1 MLACLKTSSSFFIYP
16 SSVSN
21 LTLDSRNTVTVMSSE
36 QARLFEYFSTLSSQA
51 GCSFMKALYCIS
63 FLCQS
68 PFPVAVL
75 CQTTMTLCFL
85 QVACRQ
91 ACHEPWGLTVSR
103 RTTSKPLLRLSVF
116 KSFATLPFLDLTFF
130 FSHFMFPLISCFP
143 LTVFYFFFFSH
154 LSCTYLFP
162 SMPNLSLA
170 TSCFSFVFP
179 CIYTSFPFCIPSSL
193 LPLSRRPGQK
203 MVCQTFPV
211 QAVVPDH
218 TS

>member
-1 MLACLKTSSSFFIYP
+1 MLACLKASSSFFIYP

-21 LTLDSRNTVTVMSSE
+21 LTLDSRNTVTFMSSE

-130 FSHFMFPLISCFP
+130 LPLHVSLNFLPPFNCF
-143 LTVFYFFFFSH
+143 
-154 LSCTYLFP
+154 LF
-162 SMPNLSLA
+162 LFLL
-170 TSCFSFVFP
+170 
-179 CIYTSFPFCIPSSL
+179 SSL
-193 LPLSRRPGQK
+193 LHLSLPLH
-203 MVCQTFPV
+203 
-211 QAVVPDH
+211 A
-218 TS
+218 

>member
-16 SSVSN
+16 SCVLN

-91 ACHEPWGLTVSR
+91 ACHEPWGLTVSH

-116 KSFATLPFLDLTFF
+116 KSFATLPFLDLPFF
-130 FSHFMFPLISCFP
+130 PPTSCFP
-143 LTVFYFFFFSH
+143 
-154 LSCTYLFP
+154 
-162 SMPNLSLA
+162 
-170 TSCFSFVFP
+170 
-179 CIYTSFPFCIPSSL
+179 
-193 LPLSRRPGQK
+193 
-203 MVCQTFPV
+203 
-211 QAVVPDH
+211 
-218 TS
+218 

>member
-1 MLACLKTSSSFFIYP
+1 MYYRERKFNFWKIIHISLDSLYICYLFWFFAENRCWPVFIYP

-21 LTLDSRNTVTVMSSE
+21 LTLDSRNTVTFMSSE

-130 FSHFMFPLISCFP
+130 SPTSCFP
-143 LTVFYFFFFSH
+143 
-154 LSCTYLFP
+154 
-162 SMPNLSLA
+162 
-170 TSCFSFVFP
+170 
-179 CIYTSFPFCIPSSL
+179 
-193 LPLSRRPGQK
+193 
-203 MVCQTFPV
+203 
-211 QAVVPDH
+211 
-218 TS
+218 